1 MSGIKRRVQSIRMQA
16 SLLFST
22 SVKRFIGIA
31 VVFFVAGCASSGQ
44 ISGAIAA
51 YQAQAPRIEL
61 GQSMEQVLD
70 ILLPTQSSV
79 ATQFSKAPE
88 EYIDNGK
95 TKKIYFFRSRSF
107 PDGLVTDDEFTPY
120 VFEDGVLVAIGWT
133 AIGGPKTQAQSRD
146 NDYDYHHHTSG
157 PVH

>member
-1 MSGIKRRVQSIRMQA
+1 MSCIKRRVQSIRMQA
-16 SLLFST
+16 SLIFST
-22 SVKRFIGIA
+22 SVKRCMGIA

-79 ATQFSKAPE
+79 AMQFSKAPE

-95 TKKIYFFRSRSF
+95 TKKIYFFR
-107 PDGLVTDDEFTPY
+107 
-120 VFEDGVLVAIGWT
+120 
-133 AIGGPKTQAQSRD
+133 
-146 NDYDYHHHTSG
+146 
-157 PVH
+157 